1 MALGLFFCFLGYK
14 LFQVALFIVVTLVG
28 AGLLLFICYATFL
41 ADNTSTALGWTMFS
55 VCCAVGL
62 LAGFLSIKL

>member
-41 ADNTSTALGWTMFS
+41 ADNTSTALSWTMFS